1 MPSALLLQQP
11 EVQGRGGWKAVM
23 GGHGGASVWGKGAEG
38 CMQSPC
44 KLSAACTPSDGIAPA
59 AHTDPAPLLPDGDP
73 EAP

>member
-1 MPSALLLQQP
+1 
-11 EVQGRGGWKAVM
+11 M

-59 AHTDPAPLLPDGDP
+59 AHTDPAPLLPDGGP